1 MEQMTSKERID
12 AVLANKPV
20 DRTPFC
26 LVDGGAWIAK
36 TEGKTYRMLYGME
49 DGGASLIAK
58 WTDELEVD
66 IVSAVSGVF
75 TAPLNAF
82 GCPIHIDDAGQPV
95 NAGIALKDP
104 EEEIPKL
111 DKSKIR
117 ETLLA
122 NEFVQNM
129 LKQCR
134 NVKKLVGD
142 RKYLLGDIA
151 APFTMAAVMV
161 GTQDFIMLMIDEPEL
176 VEQLI
181 DFTTHVSAEV
191 FHLLHENGCD
201 IAFPADP
208 VASGNLISQ
217 DMYEEWALP
226 ALKNLKNMLPEYK
239 YFFAHIC
246 GASGERVCA
255 LRDIG
260 VRAFS
265 CDWAVDLETAL
276 NNAGGKMAIFGN
288 VNPAGVLL
296 AGKPEEVYEEATERI
311 KIAAGR
317 PYILAPGCDMGADT
331 PLENVKMLLKACKD
345 LAN

>member
-1 MEQMTSKERID
+1 MNTMSPKERID
-12 AVLANKPV
+12 AVLRNEPV

-36 TEGKTYRMLYGME
+36 AENMSYRMLYGME
-49 DGGASLIAK
+49 DGGASKIAA
-58 WTDELEVD
+58 WTDKFETD

-82 GCPIHIDDAGQPV
+82 GCPIHIDDIGQPV
-95 NAGIALKDP
+95 NADVALRDP
-104 EEEIPKL
+104 ENDIPKL
-111 DKSKIR
+111 DKATIR
-117 ETLLA
+117 EKLLA
-122 NEFVQNM
+122 NDFVQGM
-129 LKQCR
+129 LRQCR
-134 NVKKLVGD
+134 GMKALVGD

-161 GTQDFIMLMIDEPEL
+161 GTQDFIMLMVDEPEL
-176 VEQLI
+176 VETLL

-191 FHLLHENGCD
+191 FRLLHENGCD
-201 IAFPADP
+201 IALPADP

-226 ALKNLKNMLPEYK
+226 ALVNLKNMLPEYK

-246 GASGERVCA
+246 GASGARVKCLKEA
-255 LRDIG
+255 G

-265 CDWAVDLETAL
+265 CDFTVDLEKAL
-276 NNAGGKMAIFGN
+276 ENADGEMTIFGN
-288 VNPAGVLL
+288 INPAGALL
-296 AGKPEEVYEEATERI
+296 AGTAEEVYSEACERI

-331 PLENVKMLLKACKD
+331 PEENIYMMLKACKG
-345 LAN
+345 L

>member
-1 MEQMTSKERID
+1 MTSKERID
-12 AVLANKPV
+12 AVLANKPI

-36 TEGKTYRMLYGME
+36 TEGMTYRMLYGME
-49 DGGASLIAK
+49 DGGAAKIAK
-58 WTDELEVD
+58 WTDELETD

-82 GCPIHIDDAGQPV
+82 GCPIHIDNIGQPV
-95 NAGIALKDP
+95 NAGIALQNP

-142 RKYLLGDIA
+142 RKYLIGDIA

-161 GTQDFIMLMIDEPEL
+161 GTQDFIMIMMDDEEL
-176 VEQLI
+176 AQQLI
-181 DFTTHVSAEV
+181 DFTTNVSAEV

-226 ALKNLKNMLPEYK
+226 ALENLKKMLPEYK

-265 CDWAVDLETAL
+265 CDWSVDLDTAL
-276 NNAGGKMAIFGN
+276 NNADGKMVIFGN
-288 VNPAGVLL
+288 LNPAGVLL
-296 AGKPEEVYEEATERI
+296 SGSSDEVYTEARERI
-311 KIAAGR
+311 RTSAGR

-331 PLENVKMLLKACKD
+331 PLENVKMMLKACKD

>member
-1 MEQMTSKERID
+1 MKLMNPKERID

-20 DRTPFC
+20 DRVPFC

-36 TEGKTYRMLYGME
+36 TEGMTYRMLYGME
-49 DGGASLIAK
+49 DGGAAKIVK
-58 WTDELEVD
+58 WTDLLETDV
-66 IVSAVSGVF
+66 VSAVSGVF

-82 GCPIHIDDAGQPV
+82 GCPIHIDNIGQPV
-95 NAGIALKDP
+95 NAGIALQDP
-104 EEEIPKL
+104 ETEIPNL

-122 NEFVQNM
+122 NEFFQNM
-129 LKQCR
+129 LRQCR
-134 NVKKLVGD
+134 GVKKLVGD
-142 RKYLLGDIA
+142 RKYLIGDIA

-161 GTQDFIMLMIDEPEL
+161 GTQDFIMLMLDEPEL

-217 DMYEEWALP
+217 EMYKEWALP
-226 ALKNLKNMLPEYK
+226 ALENLKKMLPEYK

-246 GASGERVCA
+246 GASGERVAA

-265 CDWAVDLETAL
+265 CDWAVDLDTAL
-276 NNAGGKMAIFGN
+276 NNAEGKMAIFGN
-288 VNPAGVLL
+288 INPAGVLL
-296 AGKPEEVYEEATERI
+296 AGKPEEVYAEATERI

-317 PYILAPGCDMGADT
+317 PYILATGCDMGADT

-345 LAN
+345 LAK